1 MRAALLGVD
10 LAHAAA
16 GAGRGGAGAGAA
28 GEAREEPAGG
38 GGEGGSVGAAW
49 PAAGRCS
56 PDQRPRFLLMTW
68 PRSPH
73 SFWCANRIKRLV
85 DCARVAR
92 A

>member
-56 PDQRPRFLLMTW
+56 PDRRPRFLLMTW
-68 PRSPH
+68 PAFLASKL
-73 SFWCANRIKRLV
+73 AVNRRVRLV
-85 DCARVAR
+85 SQYKWML
-92 A
+92 

>member
-56 PDQRPRFLLMTW
+56 PDRRPRFLLMTW

-73 SFWCANRIKRLV
+73 SFWCANRIKRFLFQK
-85 DCARVAR
+85 
-92 A
+92 